1 MPRILQRYVLKE
13 LIGPTILGLLVF
25 TFLLL
30 IRQIFRLADF
40 LLNSGIRARL
50 VFELLGSYLPALLS
64 ITIPM
69 AFLVGVLLS
78 AGRLSQDNEIK
89 AMRVVGVN
97 LFWIF
102 LPVLIVAAVLSA
114 IMFWANM
121 SLMPQMALQASDRRY
136 QLQFEV
142 MANLEPGRF
151 YDQLDTADSAAVLF
165 FPRRDPVTG
174 KMLDVNLKVETRRDT
189 FGGAPVAPKTVATSA
204 EASQTSNTATSDQKK
219 MNKIL
224 IMAAQ
229 GGIESHPE
237 QRLIQL
243 HLFDGSIHVNEP
255 STPHNYTL
263 FEFTQLT
270 KDLYPEIDDLEGGV
284 YDKAAEEMTLD
295 ELRQQIKTYT
305 LAGKRGRLAK
315 VEMDQRFS
323 IPLACLAFAL
333 IGFPLGIYM
342 RPSGKS
348 AGFAIAISLI
358 FIYYWLL
365 KWGSSLGKQGGE
377 LSTLIIFSPNIILS
391 VLGLILIIR
400 MVRR

>member
-13 LIGPTILGLLVF
+13 LIGPTILGLFVF

-40 LLNSGIRARL
+40 LLNSGIRANL

-89 AMRVVGVN
+89 AMRVVGIN

-102 LPVLIVAAVLSA
+102 LPVLIMGAVLSL
-114 IMFWANM
+114 IMFWANL
-121 SLMPQMALQASDRRY
+121 SLMPRMALRAADQRY

-151 YDQLDTADSAAVLF
+151 YDQLDTEDSSAVLF
-165 FPRRDPVTG
+165 FPKRDPVTG
-174 KMLDVNLKVETRRDT
+174 QMRDVNIKVETRRDT
-189 FGGAPVAPKTVATSA
+189 FGRSPADSQPSEASAQKPETKTA
-204 EASQTSNTATSDQKK
+204 EAKK
-219 MNKIL
+219 KPMNKIL
-224 IMAAQ
+224 IMASK
-229 GGIESHPE
+229 GGIESYPE
-237 QRLIQL
+237 KRLIQI
-243 HLFDGSIHVNEP
+243 HLFDGSIHVKDPE
-255 STPHNYTL
+255 TPRNYTL
-263 FEFTQLT
+263 LEFSQMT
-270 KDLYPEIDDLEGGV
+270 KDMYPVIEVLEGGV
-284 YDKAAEEMTLD
+284 YDKAPEEMTLQ
-295 ELRQQIKTYT
+295 ELRNQIKTYT
-305 LAGKRGRLAK
+305 LSEKKGRMAK
-315 VEMDQRFS
+315 VEKDQRFS

-348 AGFAIAISLI
+348 AGFAIAIALI

-365 KWGSSLGKQGGE
+365 KWGSSLGKEGGD
-377 LSTLIIFSPNIILS
+377 LSTVVIFSPNVILS